1 MYINFNEVR
10 EHIKVNSLNKISHL
24 EINSVNSSS
33 FKNIIT
39 IQKYNVNVM

>member
-10 EHIKVNSLNKISHL
+10 EHIKVNSLIKISHL
-24 EINSVNSSS
+24 KNNSVNSSS